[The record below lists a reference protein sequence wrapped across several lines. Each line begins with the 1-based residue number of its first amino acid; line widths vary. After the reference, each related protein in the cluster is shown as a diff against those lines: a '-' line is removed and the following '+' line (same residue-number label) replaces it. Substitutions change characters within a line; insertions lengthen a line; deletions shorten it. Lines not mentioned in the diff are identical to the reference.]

1 MVSSKFLSH
10 LLATIQGSLMPIAT
24 ASVAVAVCLPA
35 TAASLTPVDVELSLL
50 IDVSGSVND
59 REYALQMGGYQ
70 QAFTNLASQFGSGKF
85 GSVAI
90 NTILWSGSSQQRQ
103 VVPWTLVKD
112 QTSALLF
119 ATQIGSVTRPFF
131 GSTAPGNAINFAVP
145 LFSSN
150 QYDGKRW
157 VIDVSGDGAQNVGT
171 STVVA
176 RNNALAAGVD
186 TINGLP
192 ILGEFGLQ
200 PWYERNIMGG
210 ENAFVLP
217 ANGFE
222 DFGRAIE
229 QKLILE
235 LSRPEEPVLGN
246 PGAIPEPT
254 TMLGMVLAGGGLA
267 VLKRRGQKKC

>member
-1 MVSSKFLSH
+1 MSRAEFLPWFLSTVQRS
-10 LLATIQGSLMPIAT
+10 LAPIAT
-24 ASVAVAVCLPA
+24 AGVAIAVCLPA
-35 TAASLTPVDVELSLL
+35 TAASLIPVDVELSLL
-50 IDVSGSVND
+50 IDVSGSVNT

-70 QAFTNLASQFGSGKF
+70 RAFTNLAPQFAMGKF
-85 GSVAI
+85 GNVAI
-90 NTILWSGSSQQRQ
+90 NAILWSGASQQKE
-103 VVPWTLVKD
+103 VVPWTLVND

-119 ATQIGSVTRPFF
+119 ASQIGSVNRPFA
-131 GSTAPGNAINFAVP
+131 GSTAPGSAINYAVP

-150 QYDGKRW
+150 AYEGARW
-157 VIDVSGDGAQNVGT
+157 VIDVSGDGAQNSGT

-176 RNNALAAGVD
+176 RDNALAAGVD

-200 PWYERNIMGG
+200 SWYERNIIGG
-210 ENAFVLP
+210 TNAFVLP

-229 QKLILE
+229 QKLVLE
-235 LSRPEEPVLGN
+235 LSRPEKPGLDN

-254 TMLGMVLAGGGLA
+254 TIVGMVLAGGGL
-267 VLKRRGQKKC
+267 VMLKRRKQNS

>member
-1 MVSSKFLSH
+1 MSCSQFLNH
-10 LLATIQGSLMPIAT
+10 LLTTIQSSLTPIAT
-24 ASVAVAVCLPA
+24 ASITVAICLPA

-50 IDVSGSVND
+50 IDVSGSVSD
-59 REYALQMGGYQ
+59 REYRLQMGGYQ
-70 QAFTNLASQFGSGKF
+70 QAFTNLASQFGAGKF

-90 NTILWSGSSQQRQ
+90 NTVLWAGNQRE
-103 VVPWTLVKD
+103 VIPWTLVND
-112 QTSALLF
+112 QASALLF
-119 ATQIGSVTRPFF
+119 ASKIGSVIRPFS
-131 GSTAPGNAINFAVP
+131 GVTVPSAAINFAVP

-157 VIDVSGDGAQNVGT
+157 VIDVSGDGPGAVLATAQ
-171 STVVA
+171 A
-176 RNNALAAGVD
+176 RDNALAAGVD

-192 ILGEFGLQ
+192 ILSEFGLQ
-200 PWYERNIMGG
+200 AWYEQNIMGG
-210 ENAFVLP
+210 KNAFVLP

-229 QKLILE
+229 QKLVLE
-235 LSRPEEPVLGN
+235 LTRPEEPELGN

-267 VLKRRGQKKC
+267 ALKQRGQKRG